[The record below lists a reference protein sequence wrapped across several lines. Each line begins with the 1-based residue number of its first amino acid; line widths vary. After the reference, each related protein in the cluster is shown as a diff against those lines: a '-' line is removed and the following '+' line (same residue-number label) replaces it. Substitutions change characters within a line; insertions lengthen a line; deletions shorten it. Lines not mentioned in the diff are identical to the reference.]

1 MTVQMQLTEWTM
13 ENLILRL
20 VVAMVLGSLIGID
33 RGAKKRGGGARTDAA
48 VCMGAA
54 MVMMTAQYMDFAFP
68 GKTDISRMAAQVISG
83 VGFLGAGS
91 IIVSGRQVK
100 GLTSAASIW
109 ICACVGLA
117 AGIGFVDGAVLVT
130 VILLAGLHIIPL
142 LEERVYQHSRYVR
155 LYIEAQTNHTAPVL
169 IHRMRADGCKIDM
182 YDVEKSGAGGQSFT
196 ILITIYIP
204 RSLDKSSY
212 LKSLAQMEGVLSLD
226 VL

>member
-1 MTVQMQLTEWTM
+1 
-13 ENLILRL
+13 
-20 VVAMVLGSLIGID
+20 MVLGSLIGID

-182 YDVEKSGAGGQSFT
+182 YDVEKPGAGGQSFT

>member
-1 MTVQMQLTEWTM
+1 MLFLDVSDWTLQ
-13 ENLILRL
+13 NILIRL
-20 VVAMVLGSLIGID
+20 LAAMVLGGVIGID
-33 RGAKKRGGGARTDAA
+33 RGAKRRGGGARTDAS

-54 MVMMTAQYMDFAFP
+54 IVMMTGQYIEIRYP
-68 GKTDISRMAAQVISG
+68 GAADMTRMASQVVSG

-182 YDVEKSGAGGQSFT
+182 YDVEKPGAGGQSFT